1 MVSAMV
7 FHFLFSVYYHVT
19 GCCTCSPGFAPACRP
34 MTADQARVWP
44 YFGQVV
50 VQVRQTHTVGWFANK
65 KRSWSWT
72 LGKMHFFQQIWG
84 YDGIWY
90 VAFEIYLVK
99 SWTTCYYSLVMFMS
113 MAVSTAWWLLYLS
126 KGGHCWLG
134 IWSISWVLKDVRDLC
149 GENAVQKLT
158 LSRVALFQLCPVI
171 VLSPSA
177 RDHRYT
183 PRPGSEVLDL
193 QNSCQHQMSQ
203 KGCSLTGFN
212 QKHTPRP
219 FDSLYK
225 FVGSTVGIE
234 LAPILKKRRL
244 AIRLTEGIGW
254 LLLPRTA
261 GARGCGLS
269 LLASGARWNLV
280 ILSISLGLADLE
292 GLSVDPLFFNL
303 DSLLTADPPTVVRF
317 VYRLVCF
324 TPIWKG

>member
-7 FHFLFSVYYHVT
+7 FHFLFSVFYHVT

-44 YFGQVV
+44 YFGQVEV

-225 FVGSTVGIE
+225 FVGSTHRWVLNWPQFWKNG
-234 LAPILKKRRL
+234 
-244 AIRLTEGIGW
+244 
-254 LLLPRTA
+254 
-261 GARGCGLS
+261 GLQF
-269 LLASGARWNLV
+269 
-280 ILSISLGLADLE
+280 D
-292 GLSVDPLFFNL
+292 
-303 DSLLTADPPTVVRF
+303 
-317 VYRLVCF
+317 
-324 TPIWKG
+324 